1 MRLPVN
7 HPPAPA
13 PQEDP
18 LPAHEDTFAAE
29 FERHRPVLRRHAARL
44 LRGSGHDPD
53 DVLQDVYLRADAAL
67 RGGVVPIDARA
78 WLLRL
83 VRNASLDELRR
94 AKVRAAVG
102 DVELETLPSSAAQL
116 PEVLI
121 DRTEAREL
129 LGDIHRLP
137 DRQKSVLVLNALD
150 GLSHEEVA
158 LQLDT
163 TVDTTRS
170 LLARARAN
178 LRQTAIARETS
189 CVSVRDAL
197 EVAAESGVR
206 ASEIARRH
214 LWSCSGCRAHQALL
228 RERPSR
234 LRRLAGWSPWG
245 VLAQLVGG
253 GSVATVQKVAVGACC
268 ALVVGGSAVT
278 VPVVKHHAS
287 EEPQL
292 AMLTPADVDDA
303 APRAARKARED
314 KPASKPG
321 APVPTPVVA
330 SSTPSARSSAPAKP
344 AKAKA
349 RRKAR
354 RVPATF
360 PRRFDDRKQFTAV
373 VRAFMRTNPTP
384 QEQQE
389 FFARARKFH
398 LSPPGSRAR
407 KSALLKLQREAFKPR
422 PVRTPP
428 AKGLPA
434 PAPTATA
441 TPAPVQTAVPTPA
454 ETPAPPP
461 VVTPAPT
468 PVPTETAVAT
478 PTASPSPVATP

>member
-1 MRLPVN
+1 M
-7 HPPAPA
+7 
-13 PQEDP
+13 
-18 LPAHEDTFAAE
+18 
-29 FERHRPVLRRHAARL
+29 LRRQAARL

-67 RGGVVPIDARA
+67 RGGVVPIEPRA

-83 VRNASLDELRR
+83 VRNAALDELRR
-94 AKVRAAVG
+94 AKVRAAAG
-102 DVELETLPSSAAQL
+102 DVELETLPSAAAQL

-178 LRQTAIARETS
+178 LRQTAQARETS

-197 EVAAESGVR
+197 EIAAESGVR

-245 VLAQLVGG
+245 VLAQLIGG
-253 GSVATVQKVAVGACC
+253 GGVATVQKVAVGACC
-268 ALVVGGSAVT
+268 ALVVGGGAVT
-278 VPVVKHHAS
+278 VPVVKHHAA

-292 AMLTPADVDDA
+292 AMLTPADVDED
-303 APRAARKARED
+303 APRRPARRADEES
-314 KPASKPG
+314 PAKQ
-321 APVPTPVVA
+321 AIPTPATAAA
-330 SSTPSARSSAPAKP
+330 SSTPTARTAIPRKTVSRTAKRKP
-344 AKAKA
+344 ARRLATA
-349 RRKAR
+349 R
-354 RVPATF
+354 PT
-360 PRRFDDRKQFTAV
+360 RFDDRKQYARV
-373 VRAFMRTNPTP
+373 VNAFMRTNPTAE
-384 QEQQE
+384 EQKA

-407 KSALLKLQREAFKPR
+407 SRALLGLMREAYRPKPIK
-422 PVRTPP
+422 PAPP
-428 AKGLPA
+428 KGLPA
-434 PAPTATA
+434 KPAPTATPIPKAPPAETPVPTPVQTPVA
-441 TPAPVQTAVPTPA
+441 TPAPVQTPAPTAVPT
-454 ETPAPPP
+454 ETP
-461 VVTPAPT
+461 VVTPA
-468 PVPTETAVAT
+468 AT
-478 PTASPSPVATP
+478 SSPVATP